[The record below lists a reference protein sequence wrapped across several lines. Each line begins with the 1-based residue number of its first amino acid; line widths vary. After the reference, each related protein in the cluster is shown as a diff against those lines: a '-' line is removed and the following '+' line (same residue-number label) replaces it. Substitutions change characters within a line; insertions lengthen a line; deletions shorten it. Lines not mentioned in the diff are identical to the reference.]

1 MTIVELA
8 LILVYICVLL
18 IKSCDLSSLRSS
30 RETQA
35 WPMYRDDIAVSIC
48 HTYGLGET
56 SDGENFS
63 TSLSFW
69 LID

>member
-35 WPMYRDDIAVSIC
+35 WSMYRDDIAVSIC
-48 HTYGLGET
+48 HTGET